1 VSSSFLSLR
10 LLDSSYV
17 ARLSFILVADRS
29 AMDFD
34 EKYVLCCCSF
44 VSQIG

>member
-1 VSSSFLSLR
+1 VSSSFLPLR

-17 ARLSFILVADRS
+17 SLLLPILVVDRS